1 MCWSNYNHFA
11 LKGVE
16 FNEQLIKEL
25 KQKGSK
31 LIVSPYYLLAML
43 LYFSRQ
49 YKFFL
54 GNDYLLIAK
63 NQWKST

>member
-31 LIVSPYYLLAML
+31 LIVPPNYLVIDLPI
-43 LYFSRQ
+43 FS
-49 YKFFL
+49 
-54 GNDYLLIAK
+54 
-63 NQWKST
+63 